1 MYPRT
6 TFKIETTRRS
16 PSLYNYLLEDTTTKE
31 YFEETGAGAW
41 VVPRDM
47 PPIKDP
53 HAPVDLDDPSDSRAR
68 EPWTVDVYVNLV
80 KISAYYTPSTL
91 RNPDGSLVR
100 RVYHPD
106 TIKAYGQILPTGWR
120 DMTMED
126 LYDAIENDGASDDL
140 VQVEFNISTRFR
152 TSDTTGRK
160 EPVSYT
166 GTHLVDLHPVLQGLV
181 ADSRAKAEEALTSL
195 S

>member
-1 MYPRT
+1 MDSRPSY
-6 TFKIETTRRS
+6 KIETTLRS
-16 PSLYNYLLEDTTTKE
+16 PSLYNYLLEATTTKE
-31 YFEETGAGAW
+31 YFAKTPGAW

-53 HAPVDLDDPSDSRAR
+53 HAPIDLDDPSDSRAR
-68 EPWTVDVYVNLV
+68 EPWTVDVYVNFL
-80 KISAYYTPSTL
+80 KITDFYTPYSL
-91 RNPDGSLVR
+91 RNPGGSLVR

-106 TIKAYGQILPTGWR
+106 TIKAYGQILPAGWR
-120 DMTMED
+120 DMTMGD
-126 LYDAIENDGASDDL
+126 LYDAIENDGASEDL
-140 VQVEFNISTRFR
+140 VQVEFSICTRFR
-152 TSDTTGRK
+152 ISDTTGHK

-181 ADSRAKAEEALTSL
+181 ADSRAKTEEALTSL

>member
-1 MYPRT
+1 MDSRPSY
-6 TFKIETTRRS
+6 KIETTLRS

-31 YFEETGAGAW
+31 YFEDTGAGAW

-53 HAPVDLDDPSDSRAR
+53 HAPLDLDDPNDSRAR
-68 EPWTVDVYVNLV
+68 EPWTVDVYVSFL
-80 KISAYYTPSTL
+80 KITDFYTPSSL

-100 RVYHPD
+100 SVYHPD

-120 DMTMED
+120 DMTMGE
-126 LYDAIENDGASDDL
+126 LYDAIEYDGASDDL
-140 VQVEFNISTRFR
+140 VQVEFNVCTRF
-152 TSDTTGRK
+152 SPDTT

-166 GTHLVDLHPVLQGLV
+166 GTHLVDLHPVLQEIV
-181 ADSRAKAEEALTSL
+181 NDSRAKAEEALTSL